1 MPSNWTTVGDAITT
15 RLNEIGMQQKDL
27 AATSSVSVA
36 TIREIQGGKERRRSP
51 RILQGISVALEWP
64 ADYLA
69 DLLQGKKPEQQS
81 QATRESETRE
91 SEAPAVQPDP
101 SDFLNK
107 LAFILE
113 HRIGARR

>member
-1 MPSNWTTVGDAITT
+1 VPSNWTTVGDAITT

-81 QATRESETRE
+81 QETRE